1 METIKLNYN
10 LIQELVTMKQVMD
23 TKFSNNNKLLQA
35 KGAVSMMCK
44 LINVFIT
51 LIK

>member
-1 METIKLNYN
+1 MLNYN
-10 LIQELVTMKQVMD
+10 PVQELITMKKGMAS
-23 TKFSNNNKLLQA
+23 TFSNNNKLLQA

-44 LINVFIT
+44 LINVFII